1 MRLTRNEVGVRDP
14 SDDDS
19 IALPQARRPRRT
31 RHATGPAEW
40 RRRGSAEVLTI
51 QDVAA
56 YLRLPSSTI
65 YGLVQ
70 RRALP
75 GCKVGRQWRFHKTT
89 LEDWL
94 RQGAERAR
102 AEQPETTDDGS

>member
-1 MRLTRNEVGVRDP
+1 MRLTLNEVGVRDP
-14 SDDDS
+14 SDDDN
-19 IALPQARRPRRT
+19 IAPPKAHPPRRT
-31 RHATGPAEW
+31 RQATGPAEW
-40 RRRGSAEVLTI
+40 RRGGSPEVLTI

-75 GCKVGRQWRFHKTT
+75 GCKVGRQWRFHRAT

-94 RQGAERAR
+94 RQEAEGGRA
-102 AEQPETTDDGS
+102 G